1 MSNNKTETDFWAS
14 LFVKNL
20 GAISS
25 MAAITGSFVM
35 ICFSGLAYKV
45 IQYDNQINRRTTLL
59 TRFNCTS
66 LWCLICYT
74 LTILFDSVRFT
85 TGIPMPPGLCR
96 SHVYFTQ
103 AVRHLMAFTTL
114 AETVTHYC
122 FLTFKS
128 DFPIIKDDL
137 VHRIFL
143 RSAVGWII
151 ANVMRQASEV

>member
-1 MSNNKTETDFWAS
+1 M
-14 LFVKNL
+14 FVKNL

-85 TGIPMPPGLCR
+85 TGIPMPPGLCTSR
-96 SHVYFTQ
+96 VYFTQ
-103 AVRHLMAFTTL
+103 AVRQLMAFTTL
-114 AETVTHYC
+114 ADTISHYR

-143 RSAVGWII
+143 RSAVGCII
-151 ANVMRQASEV
+151 VNMMRQACV

>member
-1 MSNNKTETDFWAS
+1 MSNNKTETDFWAP

-20 GAISS
+20 GAISP

-35 ICFSGLAYKV
+35 ICFSGLAYKI
-45 IQYDNQINRRTTLL
+45 IQYDNQINRRTKLL

-85 TGIPMPPGLCR
+85 TGIPMPPGLCTSR
-96 SHVYFTQ
+96 VYFTQ
-103 AVRHLMAFTTL
+103 AVRQLMAFTTL
-114 AETVTHYC
+114 ADTISHYR

-143 RSAVGWII
+143 RSALGCII
-151 ANVMRQASEV
+151 VNMMRQACV

>member
-1 MSNNKTETDFWAS
+1 MMSNNKTDTDFWAP

-25 MAAITGSFVM
+25 VAAIFGSLVM
-35 ICFSGLAYKV
+35 ICFSGLAYRV
-45 IQYDNQINRRTTLL
+45 IQYDNHINRRTTLL
-59 TRFNCTS
+59 TRFNCTL

-74 LTILFDSVRFT
+74 VTILFDTVRFT
-85 TGIPMPPGLCR
+85 TGIPMPRGLCSTR
-96 SHVYFTQ
+96 VYFTQ
-103 AVRHLMAFTTL
+103 AVRQLMAFTTM
-114 AETVTHYC
+114 ADTVAHYR

-143 RSAVGWII
+143 RSALGWITV
-151 ANVMRQASEV
+151 NVLR